1 MQFIEF
7 RKIIQKR
14 SSIDDEWY
22 TEVAKCWHEM
32 TTIFSADIN
41 KTILFLDVCTAD
53 EFSWLSEIFETIA
66 TNTHSKEFVVALRKT
81 AEKYPQET
89 QQYNILDFIE
99 SAECI
104 VADTQE

>member
-1 MQFIEF
+1 MQFVEF
-7 RKIIQKR
+7 RKIIRKR
-14 SSIDDEWY
+14 ASIDDEWY
-22 TEVAKCWHEM
+22 TEVKKCWQEM

-53 EFSWLSEIFETIA
+53 EFSWLSEIFEDIA
-66 TNTHSKEFVVALRKT
+66 TNTRSKEFVVALRKT

-89 QQYNILDFIE
+89 QQYNIIDFIE

-104 VADTQE
+104 VADTRD